1 MQNTKISRRRFAI
14 SAVAFAAAVVAAPAM
29 AQAQA
34 DYPNKP
40 IRIIVP
46 YAAGGSTDFVARL
59 VAAELQKAL
68 GQTVV
73 IENRAGASGNVGT
86 VAVARAAPDGY
97 TLLIN
102 TSSFMTNT
110 SLFKPSP
117 YDAIKEF
124 EPIADIASS
133 PTAIAANVNA
143 GLNTM
148 KDIIDQAKA
157 DPQKLNYGT
166 GGPGS
171 IPHLTMEQLKL
182 KTGINI
188 THVPFGGG
196 GPAMQAALAGTIQLT
211 AGNLANMMGQLESG
225 ALKGVA
231 ITSATRWKELPNIPT
246 LVESGFPDFVM
257 DGTHILVAPAGT
269 PAAIIERLGKETIAA
284 ITQPEVAARI
294 RKAGLNVE
302 AGGPAQLKARIA
314 KEVVEFRQLVEK
326 IGLQPR

>member
-1 MQNTKISRRRFAI
+1 MQRKVSRRRFTVA
-14 SAVAFAAAVVAAPAM
+14 AVLAAVVFAAPSVAH
-29 AQAQA
+29 AQS

-40 IRIIVP
+40 IRIVVP
-46 YAAGGSTDFVARL
+46 YAAGGSTDFIARL

-117 YDAIKEF
+117 YDAINEF

-143 GLNTM
+143 GINTV

-182 KTGINI
+182 KTGVNI

-196 GPAMQAALAGTIQLT
+196 GPAMQATLAGTIQLT
-211 AGNLANMMGQLESG
+211 AGNLA
-225 ALKGVA
+225 
-231 ITSATRWKELPNIPT
+231 
-246 LVESGFPDFVM
+246 D
-257 DGTHILVAPAGT
+257 
-269 PAAIIERLGKETIAA
+269 
-284 ITQPEVAARI
+284 
-294 RKAGLNVE
+294 RKS
-302 AGGPAQLKARIA
+302 
-314 KEVVEFRQLVEK
+314 VV
-326 IGLQPR
+326 